1 MLGEIEVTSSI
12 QISKALSNVHM
23 DDQVLCCLAVDDE
36 PLALKVLENYIS
48 SSKDL
53 KLVAKCETVEEAF
66 NALST
71 EHIDAIFL
79 DLNLKDS
86 FGLELITRMSVET
99 KGRYYIIIT
108 SALSRKIDDLRKI
121 FNSDNVVLIDFLTKP
136 FSYER
141 FLEVIRKTLDQ
152 KSKD

>member
-1 MLGEIEVTSSI
+1 MG
-12 QISKALSNVHM
+12 
-23 DDQVLCCLAVDDE
+23 DQVLYCLAVDDE

-66 NALST
+66 KALST
-71 EHIDAIFL
+71 EHVDTIFL

-86 FGLELITRMSVET
+86 FGLELVNRMSVET

-108 SALSRKIDDLRKI
+108 SALQPKTDDFRKI
-121 FNSDNVVLIDFLTKP
+121 FKSDRIILVDFLTKP

-141 FLEVIRKTLDQ
+141 FVEVVRKTLDQ
-152 KSKD
+152 KSRFDNDNRQLFS